1 MNSRILVSRTVL
13 LCLLVMAC
21 ETPTSVSREFG
32 PTMEH
37 GLASS
42 TTGIPQTAGGSIVPS
57 NRCTRGDAELLLNN
71 FLGGLKLSRRDG
83 SPSNPADA
91 FTECQFR
98 LYRDGPPVVFRE
110 GDVFLGGMNLLWDFA
125 TAELLGVNRQEI
137 LADMEATETRVWLA
151 RILPDGTPGPLVEQP
166 LLRTP
171 YKDGMHPTLGLV
183 VQQHRAYITSLLA
196 GEYVS
201 VFEARWQEFH
211 GLPAGELHSTVHIVI
226 VP

>member
-1 MNSRILVSRTVL
+1 MNSRLLASHTVL
-13 LCLLVMAC
+13 LTLLIIAC
-21 ETPTSVSREFG
+21 ETPLSVGREGG
-32 PTMEH
+32 PPMQHERA
-37 GLASS
+37 GS
-42 TTGIPQTAGGSIVPS
+42 TTGIPQTAGESLVPS
-57 NRCTRGDAELLLNN
+57 DACTRGDAELLLNN
-71 FLGGLKLSRRDG
+71 FLGGLKLSRREA

-98 LYRDGPPVVFRE
+98 LYRDGAPVVFKE

-125 TAELLGVNRQEI
+125 TAEQLGVTREEM

-166 LLRTP
+166 LRRTP
-171 YKDGMHPTLGLV
+171 YKDGMHPTLGRV
-183 VQQHRAYITSLLA
+183 VQQHRAFITSLPA

-201 VFEARWQEFH
+201 VFEASWQEFH